1 MSNRLRTRCV
11 FSLIVGML
19 FSAPLLRS
27 QQVDEKSAGDKG
39 SFDRNTV
46 EKSRSN
52 GFSTRCEL
60 TTCVTKAFYLPNISQ
75 PTELQDF
82 VNLMRTIG
90 EVSRIQQIPS
100 EQVVVMRGTPD
111 QIAFAEKMAEEINND
126 RRRFGGIGYRLEFKV
141 NESEAGK
148 KLRSR
153 NYSLMTDGR
162 ETAKLGIE
170 TPAPAPSQNDASS
183 DKKQSHDSV
192 AGRNIE
198 CRVVA
203 ENERTIE
210 LFVDTAFSNFSSTNS
225 GKDAA
230 GDSDPTQLHVRD
242 RVILE
247 LGKPTLIG
255 MADDPASERTFQLEV
270 TATRVTEK

>member
-1 MSNRLRTRCV
+1 MKKRFHPVLV
-11 FSLIVGML
+11 LSLFVLM
-19 FSAPLLRS
+19 FSAPWLRG
-27 QQVDEKSAGDKG
+27 QQADEKNPADK
-39 SFDRNTV
+39 STPEQNTV
-46 EKSRSN
+46 EKSHNN
-52 GFSTRCEL
+52 GFNTRCDL
-60 TTCVTKAFYLPNISQ
+60 TTCVNKVFYLSNISQ

-255 MADDPASERTFQLEV
+255 MADDPGSERTFQLEV